1 MTEFVTTEE
10 LDQALPH
17 VMAAPRDR
25 GPISMLL
32 YRRKYN
38 DRVFTDRLR
47 LTRAQGIEGDFEMTT
62 PWLELPDGAPD
73 PRIQVSILPQRV
85 LDLCWRNREKTL
97 HPGDQIIADLD
108 MSLANLPAGALIWAG
123 TAVLRVSDLWNDG
136 CVKWKAR
143 CGRPAYN
150 WVRAPAH
157 EALRLRGIFCAVE
170 EDGEV
175 SVGDKIVRL

>member
-1 MTEFVTTEE
+1 MTAFATAEE
-10 LDQALPH
+10 LEQALPH
-17 VMAAPRDR
+17 VLAAPRDT

-47 LTRAQGIEGDFEMTT
+47 LTKAQGIEGDFEMTM
-62 PWLELPDGAPD
+62 PWLELEDGSPD
-73 PRIQVSILPQRV
+73 PRIQVSVLSQRV
-85 LDLCWRNREKTL
+85 LDLCWRNRDSGV
-97 HPGDQIIADLD
+97 HPGDPIIADFDL
-108 MSLANLPAGALIWAG
+108 SLANLPAGSLIRAG

-143 CGRPAYN
+143 FGKPAYD

-157 EALRLRGIFCAVE
+157 EALRLRGILCSIE
-170 EDGEV
+170 EDGDV
-175 SVGDKIVRL
+175 AVGDRLTRI

>member
-1 MTEFVTTEE
+1 MTDFVTAKD
-10 LDQALPH
+10 LDAAMPH
-17 VMAAPRDR
+17 VMAAPLTD

-47 LTRAQGIEGDFEMTT
+47 LTKVHGVEGDFEMKM
-62 PWLELPDGAPD
+62 PWLTLEDGAPD

-85 LDLCWRNREKTL
+85 LDLCWRNREKTV
-97 HPGDQIIADLD
+97 HPGDQIIADLNL
-108 MSLANLPAGALIWAG
+108 SLENLPTGAQIRVG
-123 TAVLRVSDLWNDG
+123 TAVLQVSDLWNDG

-150 WVRAPAH
+150 WVRAPTH
-157 EALRLRGIFCAVE
+157 EALRLRGIFCSVE
-170 EDGEV
+170 VDGEV
-175 SVGDKIVRL
+175 AVGDKIVRL

>member
-1 MTEFVTTEE
+1 MTDFVTAGE
-10 LDQALPH
+10 LEQSFAH
-17 VMAAPRDR
+17 VMDAPRIE

-32 YRRKYN
+32 FRRRYN
-38 DRVFTDRLR
+38 DRVFADRLR
-47 LTRAQGIEGDFEMTT
+47 LTKAQGVEGDFEMTT
-62 PWLELPDGAPD
+62 PWLTLGDGSPD

-85 LDLCWRNREKTL
+85 LDLCWRSREKTV
-97 HPGDQIIADLD
+97 HPGDQIIADFNMTLE
-108 MSLANLPAGALIWAG
+108 NLPSGSLIRVG

-157 EALRLRGIFCAVE
+157 EALRLRGIFCSVE
-170 EDGEV
+170 EDGNVEI
-175 SVGDKIVRL
+175 GDRIVKL